1 MVFVS
6 VMGISVG
13 SSATGNP
20 QLLSKHGRVCMW
32 DTGFLVDGEDSQ
44 DSHMGSHYSL
54 LETGMGVQ

>member
-1 MVFVS
+1 
-6 VMGISVG
+6 
-13 SSATGNP
+13 
-20 QLLSKHGRVCMW
+20 MW